1 MTIKKQHIFI
11 KILVGVILTQLL
23 FYSCEGDVF
32 NDCLSGRGRPATER
46 RGLYPFK
53 NVAVYDNISL
63 EIDQGEVFE
72 IYITGGD
79 KLNRMISTLIDNN
92 TLKISNDSPCS
103 LLKDPWQEVKVRLIL
118 PSIDT
123 LFVHNHGE
131 ITTIGSL
138 TQKKFFLVVSE
149 CAAMVNLDLNTS
161 IFKLENG
168 NGSSDINL
176 KGFSRDA
183 YLYHGGYGKVDAVGL
198 LTKYLV
204 VNSRSSNNTFVRGG
218 DLLLDVK
225 IESLGDVYYTNRP
238 EKIITY
244 LYGPGRLIPME

>member
-1 MTIKKQHIFI
+1 M
-11 KILVGVILTQLL
+11 VGVILVPLF

-32 NDCLSGRGRPATER
+32 NDCLSGRGNPATER

-63 EIDQGEVFE
+63 EIEQGENFE
-72 IYITGGD
+72 IYITSGD

-92 TLKISNDSPCS
+92 TLKISNDSPCT
-103 LLKDPWQEVKVRLIL
+103 LLKDPWQDVMVRLIV
-118 PSIDT
+118 PSLDT
-123 LFVHNHGE
+123 LFAHNHGD
-131 ITTIGSL
+131 ITTVGAL
-138 TQKKFFLVVSE
+138 TQKKFCLVVSE
-149 CAAMVNLDLNTS
+149 CAARVNLDLNTS

-168 NGSSDINL
+168 NGSSDIVLTGN
-176 KGFSRDA
+176 SRDA
-183 YLYHGGYGKVDAVGL
+183 YIYHGGFGKVDALGL

-238 EKIITY
+238 EKVITY
-244 LYGPGRLIPME
+244 LYSTGKLIPME